1 MRTTLSRDG
10 TKIAYDTAGSG
21 PLLVLVDGALCT
33 RRIGPGKGLA
43 RLLAGHFTVIN
54 YDRRGRGDSGDAGA
68 YDVEREVED
77 LLAVIEAGG
86 GQAFVFGQSSGA
98 VLALHAAARFPQITR
113 LAVYEAPFIVDDTRA
128 PTGPAY
134 HQKLTDLLARG
145 QRGPAV
151 ELFLRLVG
159 LPKLLI
165 AGMRFT
171 PYWPRLKAV
180 APTLCYDS
188 LITIE
193 HQQGRPLST
202 RLVGRRHT
210 ADAGALR
217 GRQRRVDAKR
227 DAGARRHPPRRDPPH
242 AGRSNA
248 QPTTQGRRAPPRW
261 VLPRCAR
268 TGRGQPR
275 RGGPLRGGDMSGWAA

>member
-68 YDVEREVED
+68 YDVGREVED

-193 HQQGRPLST
+193 HQQGRPLSPDLWADATQPTLVLCGGASDAWMRNGMQALANTLPDAT
-202 RLVGRRHT
+202 RRTLDGQTHSLRPKVVAPHLVGFFH
-210 ADAGALR
+210 DAP
-217 GRQRRVDAKR
+217 V
-227 DAGARRHPPRRDPPH
+227 P
-242 AGRSNA
+242 
-248 QPTTQGRRAPPRW
+248 
-261 VLPRCAR
+261 
-268 TGRGQPR
+268 
-275 RGGPLRGGDMSGWAA
+275 GGDNHGAEDRSAAGI